1 MISSAA
7 GTPSRAGGNTAGG
20 ATSPISARISGQA
33 PVTTRPSTNQRT
45 TPTAIAK
52 TMSRPTFARPRANAT
67 TRTTSAHS
75 AGRSP
80 KICHMPS
87 IAVGRAVKKLVIA
100 RENPGS
106 GTAMSPTNTMPTN
119 EIVSS
124 TTSVA
129 RRARGWSPELL
140 KSRSPRRMRL
150 AIAVTAS
157 AASRPDPDPFG
168 PVMDSLETTALQE
181 RMIGDQEP
189 DSSPAR
195 HDDHVKEPRRDV
207 CRGDGDEV
215 P

>member
-1 MISSAA
+1 M
-7 GTPSRAGGNTAGG
+7 
-20 ATSPISARISGQA
+20 
-33 PVTTRPSTNQRT
+33 
-45 TPTAIAK
+45 AK
-52 TMSRPTFARPRANAT
+52 TMWRPTFARLRANAT

-119 EIVSS
+119 EIVTS

-150 AIAVTAS
+150 AIASVI
-157 AASRPDPDPFG
+157 
-168 PVMDSLETTALQE
+168 DSFEATALQE
-181 RMIGDQEP
+181 QMTDDQEP
-189 DSSPAR
+189 DSSPAP
-195 HDDHVKEPRRDV
+195 HRDV
-207 CRGDGDEV
+207 LYRDRLRGAR
-215 P
+215 PT